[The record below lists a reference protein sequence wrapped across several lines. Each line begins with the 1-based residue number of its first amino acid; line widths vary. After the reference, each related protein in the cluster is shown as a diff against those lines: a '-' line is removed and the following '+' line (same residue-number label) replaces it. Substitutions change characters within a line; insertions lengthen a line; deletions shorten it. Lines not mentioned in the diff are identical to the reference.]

1 MLPLCASTASLSM
14 FVMFVMVRSP
24 KRVMFAVAINPWSL
38 GTAEI
43 LNRYYNVGRFDMVAG
58 EQTDERFK

>member
-1 MLPLCASTASLSM
+1 M